1 MTPVFMIQK
10 ALAQK
15 TLTQQAMTQKAMTPL
30 TFNFDTFDH
39 HAHITSINSV
49 PTQATQFWKRISEL
63 SHQNQWILFT
73 AQCPRPSIKQL
84 TRFNTCSS
92 KVIHMKASSYQSEFE
107 IAIKAIQSG
116 NASAVVVS
124 SNIDEFGQRQLNLL
138 AKKHQCEVFF
148 TEHSSQVL
156 H

>member
-1 MTPVFMIQK
+1 MIPVSLIQR
-10 ALAQK
+10 ALA
-15 TLTQQAMTQKAMTPL
+15 QKAMTPL
-30 TFNFDTFDH
+30 TFNFDTFAH
-39 HAHITSINSV
+39 HAHINSTYSA

-63 SHQNQWILFT
+63 SHQSQWILFT
-73 AQCPRPSIKQL
+73 AQCPRPSMQQL
-84 TRFNTCSS
+84 ARFNTCSG
-92 KVIHMKASSYQSEFE
+92 KVIHMKHSSYQSEFE

-124 SNIDEFGQRQLNLL
+124 SNIDEFGQRQLKIL